1 MIFSSA
7 GGWDLPHSSPTTL
20 PMPWEWHG
28 KVWVTRQ
35 SRRALDALAAL
46 LNPPMHADI
55 QDCSQSTTTDVYLGQ
70 VEFSPFHCPA
80 HPTFTAQ

>member
-1 MIFSSA
+1 MIFSSV

-46 LNPPMHADI
+46 L
-55 QDCSQSTTTDVYLGQ
+55 
-70 VEFSPFHCPA
+70 FF
-80 HPTFTAQ
+80 